1 MDENKEHEERRNEF
15 IDAAEKLFKEN
26 GIMDTTVAAI
36 VREVNVAKGL
46 FYYYFKSKDDVI
58 DAISSKY
65 NREIKRTVQ
74 QALNQSGSFE
84 EQLRDFVEKTMRS
97 FRKLWENLD
106 GQSSRIDLSI
116 LSSRTMDEAKGT
128 AREGLAKLLR
138 RGNEMGAIHVENPE
152 DVANA
157 VIGALADAA
166 RYTCRKLEDMQTMIE
181 KMIRN
186 L

>member
-1 MDENKEHEERRNEF
+1 M
-15 IDAAEKLFKEN
+15 
-26 GIMDTTVAAI
+26 
-36 VREVNVAKGL
+36 
-46 FYYYFKSKDDVI
+46 
-58 DAISSKY
+58 
-65 NREIKRTVQ
+65 
-74 QALNQSGSFE
+74 NQSGSFE